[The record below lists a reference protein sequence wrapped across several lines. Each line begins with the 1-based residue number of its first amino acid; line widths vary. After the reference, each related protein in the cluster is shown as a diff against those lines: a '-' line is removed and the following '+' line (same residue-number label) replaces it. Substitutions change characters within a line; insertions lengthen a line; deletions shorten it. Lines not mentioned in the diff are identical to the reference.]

1 MRVLVVEDERDAAAA
16 LRGLLLELGHEPVF
30 VRSSTAAL
38 ARIDADWPDAIL
50 LEIGTPSLAGLDFL
64 RLDPVRQSAVPVV
77 AISRVATEIQARE
90 CLRLGAVDFLSKPV
104 DLERLGEVLAC
115 VEPHALARRL
125 VHAGPERRRSPRI
138 RVSFPVCVSA
148 DDGSEWQV
156 AACDLSPFGV
166 RVAGGLTAPAGTA
179 ALVALALPDGQ
190 PPLLVPSVLL
200 RAGADGYAFSFISV
214 GAAETRRLAEFTR
227 QLAT

>member
-1 MRVLVVEDERDAAAA
+1 MRVLVVEEEPDAAAA
-16 LRGLLLELGHEPVF
+16 LQGLLFALGHEPLV

-38 ARIDADWPDAIL
+38 ARIEADWADAIL
-50 LEIGTPSLAGLDFL
+50 LEIGTPRLSGLDFL
-64 RLDPVRQSAVPVV
+64 RLDSVRKSAVPVV
-77 AISRVATEIQARE
+77 AMSAVATESQARE

-115 VEPHALARRL
+115 IEPHALARRL

-138 RVSFPVCVSA
+138 RVSFPVRVSA

-190 PPLLVPSVLL
+190 PPLRVPSVLL
-200 RAGADGYAFSFISV
+200 RSGADGSAFSFVSV
-214 GAAETRRLAEFTR
+214 GAEETRRLAAFTR
-227 QLAT
+227 LPTA